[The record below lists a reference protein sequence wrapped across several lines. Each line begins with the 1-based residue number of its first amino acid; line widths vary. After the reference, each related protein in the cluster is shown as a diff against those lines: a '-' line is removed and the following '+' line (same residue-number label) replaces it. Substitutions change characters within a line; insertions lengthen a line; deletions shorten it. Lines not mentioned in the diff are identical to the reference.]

1 MNATEKVQKITE
13 IVDDMKAERIETL
26 DVRTKSPITDWFIVC
41 SGLNDRHVD
50 AIADRVGEKMRE
62 IKERPIRSDGERT
75 GWILQDYGDVILHV
89 MREEQRQFY
98 DLESLWESVKPN
110 ADLPSDEVA
119 NTAERVPP
127 TLDMKEALQRDGL

>member
-1 MNATEKVQKITE
+1 MTATQKVQMITE
-13 IVDDMKAERIETL
+13 IVDDMKGERIETL

-50 AIADRVGEKMRE
+50 AIADRVSEKMRE
-62 IKERPIRSDGERT
+62 IKERPIRTDGERS

-98 DLESLWESVKPN
+98 DLEALWESVKPN
-110 ADLPSDEVA
+110 PDIPSDEIP

-127 TLDMKEALQRDGL
+127 TLDIKEGQ